1 MKPEKTF
8 TTEELKARFRA
19 TQGTS
24 TPSALSQPTQE
35 PKGFLSGVNNAMLT
49 RTQNAQEIMA
59 SNQNP
64 VSKFVQRAGQGAAFL
79 GDVATEGLKAVTP
92 DPVEEQFVRG
102 LEKTLAPIVQSKAG
116 QGIAEWAKA
125 HPEAAKNLE
134 AVINIAGV
142 VPIGKAG
149 AVATDV
155 ATAGAKKVGT
165 ETTKIAQ
172 TVSRT
177 PVTIEQLNK
186 RIDYGYSKAVK
197 PSMAGV
203 KTTAQSQQLQQKAR
217 EAIKTIVDNKANLQF
232 VDADGIQLDKGIK
245 TPETLAE
252 FRDAIDQ
259 TKQNIFTQYNAL
271 AKESGARVDLTP
283 IAEELQK
290 VQSNPTI
297 VDLNPQVAVYAKT
310 RAEALNARGSYST
323 EEAQE
328 AIKALNNSLDAF
340 YRNPTYENASK
351 AAIDALIANNMR
363 KSLDDVIEQ
372 TTEGGYQELKNK
384 YAALKSIE
392 KDVVNAAIRD
402 SKKNIKGL
410 IDYSDILSGGQ
421 VVNGILTLNP
431 AMVGTGIAQK
441 GIATW
446 YKKLNDPNRAVKKL
460 FETVERS
467 NAKTQSTSKPPKK

>member
-1 MKPEKTF
+1 MT
-8 TTEELKARFRA
+8 RA
-19 TQGTS
+19 EYEAKYGTPPPVAP
-24 TPSALSQPTQE
+24 PSVPFVETKRE
-35 PKGFLSGVNNAMLT
+35 PNKFLSGVNRAMVERTKNAD
-49 RTQNAQEIMA
+49 EIRA

-64 VSKFVQRAGQGAAFL
+64 VSKFIQRAGQGAAFL
-79 GDVATEGLKAVTP
+79 GDVVTEGIKSVTP

-102 LEKTLAPIVQSKAG
+102 LERTLAPIVQSGAG
-116 QGIAEWAKA
+116 QNIAEWAKA

-142 VPIGKAG
+142 VPIGKG
-149 AVATDV
+149 ASITKDAVKTGV
-155 ATAGAKKVGT
+155 KKV
-165 ETTKIAQ
+165 EKA
-172 TVSRT
+172 VT
-177 PVTIEQLNK
+177 PSPITIEDLNK

-328 AIKALNNSLDAF
+328 AIKTLNNSLDAF

-363 KSLDDVIEQ
+363 KSLDDVIET
-372 TTEGGYQELKNK
+372 TTEGGYQQLKNK
-384 YAALKSIE
+384 YSALKAIE

-402 SKKNIKGL
+402 ARKNVKGL

-421 VVNGILTLNP
+421 VVSGILTLNP
-431 AMVGTGIAQK
+431 ATIGTGLAQK

-446 YKKLNDPNRAVKKL
+446 YKSLNDPNRAVKKL
-460 FETVERS
+460 FETVEKS
-467 NAKTQSTSKPPKK
+467 NAKIQSTSKPPKK

>member
-1 MKPEKTF
+1 MNPNKKTF
-8 TTEELKARFRA
+8 SVDELKERFRS
-19 TQGTS
+19 TQGT
-24 TPSALSQPTQE
+24 TTQPTLNVTPE
-35 PKGFLSGVNNAMLT
+35 VDGGFLSGVNRAMVERTKNAD
-49 RTQNAQEIMA
+49 EIRA

-64 VSKFVQRAGQGAAFL
+64 VSKFIQRAGQGAAFL
-79 GDVATEGLKAVTP
+79 GDVVTEGIKSVTP

-102 LEKTLAPIVQSKAG
+102 LERTLAPIVQSGAG
-116 QGIAEWAKA
+116 QNIAEWAKA

-142 VPIGKAG
+142 VPIGKG
-149 AVATDV
+149 ASITKDAVKTGV
-155 ATAGAKKVGT
+155 KKV
-165 ETTKIAQ
+165 EKA
-172 TVSRT
+172 VT
-177 PVTIEQLNK
+177 PSPITIEDLNK

-328 AIKALNNSLDAF
+328 AIKTLNNSLDAF

-363 KSLDDVIEQ
+363 KSLDDVIET
-372 TTEGGYQELKNK
+372 TTEGGYQQLKNK
-384 YAALKSIE
+384 YSALKAIE

-402 SKKNIKGL
+402 ARKNVKGL

-421 VVNGILTLNP
+421 VVSGILTLNP
-431 AMVGTGIAQK
+431 ATIGTGLAQK

-446 YKKLNDPNRAVKKL
+446 YKSLNDPNRAVKKL
-460 FETVERS
+460 FDTVEKS
-467 NAKTQSTSKPPKK
+467 NAKIQSTSKPPKK